1 MNTAASKNDR
11 EIARRSV
18 ATTPSRRRP
27 AVLLVDDELLIRHS
41 LGRFL
46 EHAGYDVMSV
56 ADPETAIRRIRRSTV
71 DAVIL
76 DIRLAAGRSGLEV
89 LQAIRLDTDFAALP
103 VIVLT
108 GVYILPQ
115 ADEALIRRHHA
126 HLFYKPEVG
135 PKLVQQLDKLTGHTS
150 SR

>member
-1 MNTAASKNDR
+1 
-11 EIARRSV
+11 
-18 ATTPSRRRP
+18 
-27 AVLLVDDELLIRHS
+27 
-41 LGRFL
+41 
-46 EHAGYDVMSV
+46 MSV
-56 ADPETAIRRIRRSTV
+56 ADPETAIRRIRRSTI

-89 LQAIRLDTDFAALP
+89 LQAIRVDTDFAALP

-126 HLFYKPEVG
+126 QLFYKPEVG
-135 PKLVQQLDKLTGHTS
+135 PKLVQQLNKVTGHS
-150 SR
+150 NSQ